1 MSRYPQTSLGEYRY
15 SKSIGS
21 TWVAIFGTDTL
32 LGTFWKTRYSTLL
45 STQKTKYRSNAVT
58 PVLCFWNGLDLFWN
72 VKKNSQNSKNCSL
85 CYPRTVVPWSDFLTC
100 DPVNLLTSESREIT
114 LENKIKQAVQ
124 TTRSTFTFVF
134 QTLSTNER
142 LSKIAL
148 WTTF

>member
-1 MSRYPQTSLGEYRY
+1 M
-15 SKSIGS
+15 
-21 TWVAIFGTDTL
+21 
-32 LGTFWKTRYSTLL
+32 
-45 STQKTKYRSNAVT
+45 
-58 PVLCFWNGLDLFWN
+58 
-72 VKKNSQNSKNCSL
+72 CSL
-85 CYPRTVVPWSDFLTC
+85 SYPRTVVPWSDFLTC

-142 LSKIAL
+142 LSKIELTLPL